1 MNQEELDNCLLA
13 FWQGETLEEKERKAV
28 ADWLQES
35 EEHRCYYRRL
45 QRDYRLQRWVMRESL
60 IRRKEERRYRI
71 AARRHRPLWRWTVAA
86 ASVCLLLAAGITMYY
101 RGQPERPVPV
111 AVNTGTAAEKAKVKL
126 YLSSGEEVLLGKE
139 RHSITERQTV
149 IDVHGEGALTYR
161 QGEEPLRE
169 KELCNRLVVERGG
182 EYKLTLSDGSEVW
195 VNSATE
201 LEYPVQFS
209 GDRRVVRLKGEA
221 YFKVQAD
228 SLRPFV
234 VVADGVEVS
243 ALGTEF
249 DVNSYAERFVKSVLV
264 KGKISVGTTEK
275 RVLLRPDHLAVYD
288 RRTGRTEIT
297 RVDVRKY
304 TDWRT
309 GDFIFS
315 DDRLEEVME
324 KIALWY
330 DCEVVFMDPELKNI
344 LLSGNMRRYESLEKF
359 LHYVEITAGIRSEIK
374 DRTIFIYAK

>member
-1 MNQEELDNCLLA
+1 MNREELDSWLLA
-13 FWQGETLEEKERKAV
+13 YWQGEIPEEKERKAV
-28 ADWLQES
+28 ADWLRES

-71 AARRHRPLWRWTVAA
+71 VARRHRLVWRWTVAA
-86 ASVCLLLAAGITMYY
+86 ASVCLLLAAGIGIY
-101 RGQPERPVPV
+101 RVQPERPVPV
-111 AVNTGTAAEKAKVKL
+111 AENTGTVTEKAKAKL
-126 YLSSGEEVLLGKE
+126 YLSSGEEILLGKE
-139 RHSITERQTV
+139 MHSITERQTV
-149 IDVHGEGALTYR
+149 IDVNGEGALTYR
-161 QGEEPLRE
+161 QGEEPARE
-169 KELCNRLVVERGG
+169 KEVCNRLVVERDG

-234 VVADGVEVS
+234 VVADGVEVC

-264 KGKISVGTTEK
+264 KGKISVGTAEK

-288 RRTGRTEIT
+288 RRTGQTEVT

-304 TDWRT
+304 IDWKS

-315 DDRLEEVME
+315 GDRLEDVME

-330 DCEVVFMDPELKNI
+330 DCEVVFMDPGLKNM

-359 LHYVEITAGIRSEIK
+359 LHYVEMTAEIRGEIK